1 MLNYEVCKNW
11 PFEEITHKY
20 STRFTML
27 YALGIG
33 MGSDPTD
40 AGDLRFVYEK
50 NLQAVPTMAAVI
62 GAPGSWLREPST
74 GVNYERLLHGEQDIE
89 FFRPLPV
96 EGVVTSRNKVIAIN
110 DKGLGKGAVVVVRRE
125 LFDEEGN
132 LLTRG
137 LQLLFTRDEGGYSAN
152 GSPSDPMPPS
162 LPSVPQRKAEYEV
175 VLTSLPQAALIY
187 RLSGDYNPLHA
198 DPEVA
203 KRAGFERPILH
214 GLCTYG
220 MTARALIVSVLGH
233 DAQRLKRLA
242 VRFSAPVFPG
252 ETVRFEIWRESARLL
267 RLRATANSR
276 NVVVLNNGVA
286 EID

>member
-11 PFEEITHKY
+11 PFEDITHKY
-20 STRFTML
+20 STRDTML

-89 FFRPLPV
+89 FFRSLPV
-96 EGVVTSRNKVIAIN
+96 AGTVTARNKVVTIN
-110 DKGLGKGAVVVVRRE
+110 DKGPGKGAVVVVRRE

-137 LQLLFTRDEGGYSAN
+137 MQLLFTRDEGGYSAN
-152 GSPSDPMPPS
+152 GSPSDPMPPP
-162 LPSVPQRKAEYEV
+162 LPNVPQSKAEYEV

-242 VRFSAPVFPG
+242 VRFSAPLYPG
-252 ETVRFEIWRESARLL
+252 ETVRFEIWRESARVL
-267 RLRATANSR
+267 RVRATASGR